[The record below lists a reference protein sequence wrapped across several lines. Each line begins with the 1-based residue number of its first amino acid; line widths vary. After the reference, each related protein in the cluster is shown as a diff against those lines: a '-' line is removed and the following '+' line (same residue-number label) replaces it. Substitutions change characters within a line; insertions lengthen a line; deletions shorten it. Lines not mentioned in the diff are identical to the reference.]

1 MHEYLARKPFDLYAL
16 HLFHLVVRHRSFTKA
31 AREAGLSQS
40 AMTRQMQALEERLGV
55 ALITRTTRSVSLTEA
70 GEYLEKE
77 SARLLGGVSA
87 TLEGL
92 QTAFGNARPV
102 VRVGV
107 SRSVAMAHIPG
118 LFHAN
123 QQRLPHVACQVKYQ
137 TSAEILSALEQHDL
151 DVGVLCPPSPLPDSV
166 KVTHRFKDAFTLIA
180 SKVITD
186 RRPKSPRADLQLR
199 WLQQQPWLMI
209 QGSTVTGTLMR
220 RWMKRQGLGLEPIME
235 LDSFDLIINLVATG
249 MGLSL
254 VPQRALALY
263 RRREAIERLDF
274 IPRFSRDLVV
284 LARKHRKLPAHVE
297 AFIENILF

>member
-16 HLFHLVVRHRSFTKA
+16 HLYHLLVKHGSFTKA

-55 ALITRTTRSVSLTEA
+55 DLITRTTRSVSLTEA
-70 GEYLEKE
+70 GDYLAKE

-92 QTAFGNARPV
+92 QSTFGNARPV

-107 SRSVAMAHIPG
+107 SRTVAMAHIPG

-123 QQRLPHVACQVKYQ
+123 QQRLPSVACQVKYQ
-137 TSAEILSALEQHDL
+137 TSAEILSALEQHEL
-151 DVGVLCPPSPLPDSV
+151 DVGVLSPPSPLPGSV
-166 KVTHRFKDAFTLIA
+166 KVTHKFKDAFTLIG
-180 SKVITD
+180 SKSLAKT
-186 RRPKSPRADLQLR
+186 RPKSPRADHQLR

-220 RWMKRQGLGLEPIME
+220 RWLTRRGLKLEPAME
-235 LDSFDLIINLVATG
+235 LDSFDLIINLVASG
-249 MGLSL
+249 MGVSL

-263 RRREAIERLDF
+263 RRRQSIERLAF
-274 IPRFSRDLVV
+274 EPRFSRDLVV
-284 LARKHRKLPAHVE
+284 VTRKHRKLPSHVS
-297 AFIENILF
+297 AFVDNVLF